1 MISAQELTRVY
12 RVPVKEPGIWR
23 SVTSL
28 WNRQWRE
35 VRAVDRVS
43 FTLREGERVGFL
55 GPNGAG
61 KTTTLK
67 MLTGL
72 LHPTSGTCEVAGHRP
87 AARDRD
93 FLRAIT
99 LVMGQKQQL
108 LWDLP
113 ASESFELNRAMYG
126 VERSEFRR
134 TLDEL
139 VAMLR
144 AEALLER
151 PVRNLSLGERMKCE
165 LIAALVH
172 RPSVLFLDEP
182 TIGLDVE
189 MQVQVRQF
197 IADHNR
203 ASGATVLLTSHYMQ
217 DIAALTPRLLIIDEG
232 KLRYDGALEALSRQV
247 APERRVVIR
256 SVVPE
261 LLALGFEVQGG
272 GMVATVPAGE
282 TNGLIQRTLA
292 LAPLV
297 ELGVEMPPL
306 EEVIGRVFREGRPG
320 GKR

>member
-1 MISAQELTRVY
+1 MIEVSGLSKTY
-12 RVPVKEPGIWR
+12 RVPVRKPGLAGAFR
-23 SVTSL
+23 SLLS
-28 WNRQWRE
+28 RE
-35 VRAVDRVS
+35 VKEVNAVVDVS
-43 FTLREGERVGFL
+43 FRIFPGERVGFL

-67 MLTGL
+67 MLSGL
-72 LHPTSGTCEVAGHRP
+72 LYPTAGRVTVGGFVPQERHPA
-87 AARDRD
+87 
-93 FLRAIT
+93 FLRQIT

-113 ASESFELNRAMYG
+113 AEESFELNRAMYG
-126 VERSEFRR
+126 VERAEFRR

-144 AEALLER
+144 AEPLLQK

-197 IADHNR
+197 IAEHNR
-203 ASGATVLLTSHYMQ
+203 STGATVLLTSHYMQ
-217 DIAALTPRLLIIDEG
+217 DIAALTPRLLIIDQG
-232 KLRYDGALEALSRQV
+232 RLRYDGDLAALSREV
-247 APERRVVIR
+247 APERRVVVR

-261 LLALGFEVQGG
+261 LVPLGFVAQGA
-272 GMVATVPAGE
+272 GMAATVPAAE
-282 TNGLIQRTLA
+282 ANALIQRTLQI
-292 LAPLV
+292 APLV
-297 ELGVEMPPL
+297 ELGVEVPPL
-306 EEVIGRVFREGRPG
+306 EEVIARVFREGRPEASG
-320 GKR
+320 